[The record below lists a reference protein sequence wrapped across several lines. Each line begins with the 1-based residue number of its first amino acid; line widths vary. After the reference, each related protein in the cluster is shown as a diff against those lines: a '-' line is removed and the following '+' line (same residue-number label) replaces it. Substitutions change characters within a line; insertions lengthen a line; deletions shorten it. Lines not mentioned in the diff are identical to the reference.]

1 MSDQGK
7 SSLTS
12 QNFFAPTFIFALA
25 GMMLHPA
32 FFIASLICLTLAMP
46 TRNQRILMAAVSVL
60 FMMVWFGYSV
70 GKDLA
75 LRDNQLKASSPQKA
89 P

>member
-7 SSLTS
+7 SSHVS

-25 GMMLHPA
+25 GMMLHPV
-32 FFIASLICLTLAMP
+32 FFIAALICLTLTMP